1 MGIKLRNLKK
11 RILVSLSACIFSMST
26 AFAMPELMPMNEIQP
41 GMSGVAYTVVDG
53 SKELKSMD
61 VSIIGTIGKDQSKGN
76 TRRIIA
82 QLSGPVVEEA
92 GGLLSG
98 MSGSPVYIDG
108 KLVGALS
115 ATFKEMSPY
124 RAIITPIEDM
134 VKIWDMPD
142 RLNKTHWTQVDV
154 KRAMAKRELDK
165 KHFEKQYNIAEQKLA
180 KLAGREISDE
190 EAESLMATSKSEEDQ
205 ANTDE
210 TAVDENVTEGN
221 SSENAETISQEE
233 TENDVESAAENT
245 TKAEQLADDT
255 EPKMVFH
262 TGGFSGRGFDF
273 LKESLHKEG
282 IAVKNAS
289 GVNISGTQKVINDA
303 ELEPG
308 SPVGV
313 AAVVGDFS
321 VGAVGTVTAVDG
333 NKILA
338 FGHPFVHRG
347 NVNFFMT
354 DADVVGTVAGPT
366 NGMKVAE
373 SSSLIGRVNQDREN
387 GISGVLGTFPQSVP
401 VIVNVKDKDLGT
413 EIKYA
418 SAVAYNEDL
427 LPALT
432 TSVAYAAMSK
442 SIDRLSGSTADFK
455 FSIRT
460 DAADNNLFE
469 RRNMFYSDSDVGKAA
484 VTEMGDVMKLI
495 CANKEKESNIMDI
508 NVDVSVKSD
517 QSIASIISA
526 TPAKTEVAAG
536 EEVNIKVVLKPYR
549 QEKKTINV
557 PFIVPKIMEPGEM
570 NLDIHGGALS
580 SVAKLLALQQQA
592 AAEAQAQVE
601 NGEDK
606 VISTNEQLRKID
618 EIHSSNEIIVEP
630 SVVIINSEKEQK
642 KAIKEAIKLS
652 KKIEK
657 MRKEGKL
664 TDADFQFEPIGRV
677 STNYIIDNGVHAK
690 IQIVKPEKLAKENK
704 SAETKKQDSKK
715 KEKKDKKDKKDSKK
729 SADDKKASE
738 SEKK

>member
-1 MGIKLRNLKK
+1 MGNKFKNLKK
-11 RILVSLSACIFSMST
+11 RILLAVSACVFSMST

-142 RLNKTHWTQVDV
+142 RLNKTHWTQVDI
-154 KRAMAKRELDK
+154 KRAMAKRELNK

-180 KLAGREISDE
+180 KIAGREISDE
-190 EAESLMATSKSEEDQ
+190 EAEALTVDLEEPLTDIKE
-205 ANTDE
+205 NTAEKDNAE
-210 TAVDENVTEGN
+210 ADTT
-221 SSENAETISQEE
+221 ENASQEE
-233 TENDVESAAENT
+233 KADDGEAVSENT
-245 TKAEQLADDT
+245 SEAEQTTEYT

-262 TGGFSGRGFDF
+262 TGGFSGRDFDF

-289 GVNISGTQKVINDA
+289 GVNISGTQKVVIDA

-333 NKILA
+333 NKVLA

-354 DADVVGTVAGPT
+354 DADVIGTVAGPT

-387 GISGVLGTFPQSVP
+387 GISGILGTFPQSVP

-526 TPAKTEVAAG
+526 TPAKTEVVAG

-630 SVVIINSEKEQK
+630 SVVIINSEQEQK

-664 TDADFQFEPIGRV
+664 TDADLQFEPIGRV

-690 IQIVKPEKLAKENK
+690 IQIVKPDKVAKENK
-704 SAETKKQDSKK
+704 SADTKKQDDKK
-715 KEKKDKKDKKDSKK
+715 KEKKESKK
-729 SADDKKASE
+729 SAEDKKASE
-738 SEKK
+738 SEK